1 MMEFYLR
8 EYSSHETCLQKYD
21 DYSRKVVA
29 LLKKNGAAILGKAY
43 PTSKQCI
50 KFTLQSQLEVKLEQ
64 IPLLINTLKNVFSN
78 TCEQSF
84 FVIASHENYKKERI
98 RFVYRTSKYGGG
110 EILHQKQINEVPDE
124 DLVFDDEATSC
135 CEEQQPKKSETWD
148 DVWGCFYL
156 KKTDNLRDFVD
167 GLNQFYHAAIGNAT
181 GGV

>member
-8 EYSSHETCLQKYD
+8 EHSSHETCLQKYD
-21 DYSRKVVA
+21 HYSRNVVA

-64 IPLLINTLKNVFSN
+64 IPLLINTLENVFSN

-84 FVIASHENYKKERI
+84 FVIASHENYKKEQI
-98 RFVYRTSKYGGG
+98 RLVYRTSEYGGR

-124 DLVFDDEATSC
+124 NVVFDDKAASC

-148 DVWGCFYL
+148 DVWGAF
-156 KKTDNLRDFVD
+156 
-167 GLNQFYHAAIGNAT
+167 I
-181 GGV
+181 